1 MLERPKSVKEGQR
14 SLKIGHKV
22 IKSELDHKRGKGQ
35 KFEKAK
41 KCRKSRKMLKKP
53 DVSKGQKMLERPKNE
68 KECQRSPNW
77 VTK

>member
-41 KCRKSRKMLKKP
+41 KCQKTKK
-53 DVSKGQKMLERPKNE
+53 
-68 KECQRSPNW
+68 C
-77 VTK
+77 